1 MQNGRKYCTLLQNW
15 CRISEKLFKRCKN
28 GGEYYILLKN
38 CAEWRRILYTVK
50 KPCRMAE
57 KYAGKLH
64 LLKEDL
70 KEKWGEVKETGI
82 KTTVSNN
89 VNVSNPITLLKMGG
103 GFLSV

>member
-1 MQNGRKYCTLLQNW
+1 
-15 CRISEKLFKRCKN
+15 
-28 GGEYYILLKN
+28 
-38 CAEWRRILYTVK
+38 
-50 KPCRMAE
+50 MAE

-103 GFLSV
+103 CLSVCLRKSWKRLYSRLKM

>member
-1 MQNGRKYCTLLQNW
+1 
-15 CRISEKLFKRCKN
+15 
-28 GGEYYILLKN
+28 
-38 CAEWRRILYTVK
+38 
-50 KPCRMAE
+50 MAE

-64 LLKEDL
+64 LLKEDI

-103 GFLSV
+103 FFLFEEIVEKIIFKVKNARKILTL